1 MKSNDEREQK
11 HMKYVLTSTA
21 AALIMGVVTLASG
34 PASAAVVCNRD
45 GECWH
50 AAHAY
55 RYRPAFGL
63 TVHENN
69 WRWGP
74 SEHFTW
80 REHTGRG
87 YWRNGVW
94 VRF

>member
-1 MKSNDEREQK
+1 MRKF
-11 HMKYVLTSTA
+11 VTTA
-21 AALIMGVVTLASG
+21 AAAAVGLTALVVSTVS
-34 PASAAVVCNRD
+34 ASAAIACNAE

-50 AAHAY
+50 VNRHY
-55 RYRPAFGL
+55 VYRPEYGIV
-63 TVHENN
+63 VHENS

-74 SEHFTW
+74 SEHFVW

-94 VRF
+94 IRF

>member
-1 MKSNDEREQK
+1 MRKF
-11 HMKYVLTSTA
+11 VTTA
-21 AALIMGVVTLASG
+21 AAAAVGLTALVVSTVS
-34 PASAAVVCNRD
+34 ASAAIACNAE

-50 AAHAY
+50 VNRHY
-55 RYRPAFGL
+55 VYRPEYGIV
-63 TVHENN
+63 VHENN

-74 SEHFTW
+74 SEKFVW

-94 VRF
+94 IRF